1 MRTIRNTFTIVAARG
16 SPESTGRGEISRAEV
31 VAEAEA
37 APLTIDTP
45 ELRRLSVENAWRFDA
60 DTLEIEC
67 WGRWPGPVVL
77 LHGSSSG
84 RPAQRTGP
92 SVLGRDVPGAGPRRV
107 RLRGRVPG
115 YPAGQP
121 TERTASRRHAPNL
134 RERV

>member
-37 APLTIDTP
+37 TPLTIDTP

-67 WGRWPGPVVL
+67 RGAMARTSRSTTRLVL
-77 LHGSSSG
+77 RTAGAADWSQRS
-84 RPAQRTGP
+84 RTGRSGCRAQARSATRP
-92 SVLGRDVPGAGPRRV
+92 SS
-107 RLRGRVPG
+107 RLSC
-115 YPAGQP
+115 
-121 TERTASRRHAPNL
+121 RTAD
-134 RERV
+134 